1 MSKHKQNNDG
11 IYFLGESSTDVTG
24 SQYLVQFGGKK
35 ILLECGLYQSKSNSY
50 LDSYKIN
57 SKKFGFKPSEIDYLF
72 VAHPHVDHCGL
83 IPRLVAQG
91 FNGKIITTPNTA
103 AVMKSLLFNCA
114 FIVADEARILSKRYS
129 RNYSPIYNEDDVS
142 KTLQLIKVS
151 VQ

>member
-57 SKKFGFKPSEIDYLF
+57 SKKFGFKPSEICCVCCIIRKKIKTMQF
-72 VAHPHVDHCGL
+72 V
-83 IPRLVAQG
+83 
-91 FNGKIITTPNTA
+91 TTD
-103 AVMKSLLFNCA
+103 CY
-114 FIVADEARILSKRYS
+114 IRQI
-129 RNYSPIYNEDDVS
+129 
-142 KTLQLIKVS
+142 
-151 VQ
+151 

>member
-57 SKKFGFKPSEIDYLF
+57 
-72 VAHPHVDHCGL
+72 
-83 IPRLVAQG
+83 
-91 FNGKIITTPNTA
+91 
-103 AVMKSLLFNCA
+103 
-114 FIVADEARILSKRYS
+114 
-129 RNYSPIYNEDDVS
+129 
-142 KTLQLIKVS
+142 
-151 VQ
+151 

>member
-72 VAHPHVDHCGL
+72 VFRHI
-83 IPRLVAQG
+83 IPPL
-91 FNGKIITTPNTA
+91 
-103 AVMKSLLFNCA
+103 LLFVYN
-114 FIVADEARILSKRYS
+114 SRYETRTRKVS
-129 RNYSPIYNEDDVS
+129 RQCLRLLRLPVSPIYHNTDDG
-142 KTLQLIKVS
+142 T
-151 VQ
+151 

>member
-103 AVMKSLLFNCA
+103 AVMKSLLFNK
-114 FIVADEARILSKRYS
+114 S
-129 RNYSPIYNEDDVS
+129 
-142 KTLQLIKVS
+142 
-151 VQ
+151 